1 MVAAEKLHVL
11 RLLSASFGAF
21 EPAGEREVQA
31 EERRSLPRRWR
42 PRRAAFE
49 EERLLIPAML
59 YVEPAKLPGVEG
71 VLESWS
77 FNGIVDDLG
86 ELVERILS

>member
-1 MVAAEKLHVL
+1 MN
-11 RLLSASFGAF
+11 
-21 EPAGEREVQA
+21 
-31 EERRSLPRRWR
+31 
-42 PRRAAFE
+42 
-49 EERLLIPAML
+49 PAML

-86 ELVERILS
+86 ELVEYIPS